1 MHAYIYIH
9 MLFMSDLFGCSCIYL
24 NLCVLE
30 WIQVKLSLIFTPIH
44 LNTRGLGYRYEYI
57 QTSCC
62 IWIMSTV
69 HPFCRFLKRE
79 ELGYHRRITCEGKMS
94 TGKTSWPE
102 VLGWPATQAVTQ
114 INSDRPDVAI
124 EVIPVRTTVAPGYN
138 AKRVRVFFDATNS
151 LGPVVVIPVVG

>member
-1 MHAYIYIH
+1 
-9 MLFMSDLFGCSCIYL
+9 
-24 NLCVLE
+24 
-30 WIQVKLSLIFTPIH
+30 
-44 LNTRGLGYRYEYI
+44 
-57 QTSCC
+57 
-62 IWIMSTV
+62 
-69 HPFCRFLKRE
+69 
-79 ELGYHRRITCEGKMS
+79 MS